1 MDALVRR
8 SPRDRVSTRRGSTQ
22 LGVRA
27 AVGIS
32 LLASA
37 IACGVVLPPIQW
49 RGAALEYGASP
60 ESVVCAGTHE
70 YLDRYV
76 EQLAGELALE
86 LPERVR
92 YYWIDA
98 ADVDRRC
105 GEGHT
110 GCASGFESVGNE
122 PINHHELVHNV
133 LHALDDHDAH
143 WFFEEG
149 LAELMDPTYFLRNR
163 THQVNDP
170 RDWIAKQQHDHL
182 LGYDTAGE
190 FAAFLVHRRGFA
202 LFERLLVEGD
212 PCDGVEEVREVFR
225 EVYGEEFDAVASS
238 FVNERVCVA
247 DGYPVVP
254 YFCTAPAIPWVGDQW
269 RLSKSMSCE
278 DDEVLGGSGDRWAVV
293 TIEVPEPGVYSVT
306 SDGAVTT
313 IGSCSGCPWGAPTA
327 VAKGYTVETELSAGK
342 YFVHVHGR
350 HELTVDVVPVS
361 S

>member
-1 MDALVRR
+1 MAREAVIHPPGTRRTSLQRACARAACVPRARWYDGNLWTPSFVDRRETAYQRGAARR
-8 SPRDRVSTRRGSTQ
+8 S
-22 LGVRA
+22 
-27 AVGIS
+27 
-32 LLASA
+32 LASEPPSA
-37 IACGVVLPPIQW
+37 SRSWRARSPAGVVLPPIQW

-70 YLDRYV
+70 YLERYI

-170 RDWIAKQQHDHL
+170 RDWITRQPRIRHRGRVRRVSRAPPR
-182 LGYDTAGE
+182 TRPVR
-190 FAAFLVHRRGFA
+190 AAARQRRP
-202 LFERLLVEGD
+202 R
-212 PCDGVEEVREVFR
+212 
-225 EVYGEEFDAVASS
+225 
-238 FVNERVCVA
+238 
-247 DGYPVVP
+247 
-254 YFCTAPAIPWVGDQW
+254 
-269 RLSKSMSCE
+269 
-278 DDEVLGGSGDRWAVV
+278 
-293 TIEVPEPGVYSVT
+293 
-306 SDGAVTT
+306 
-313 IGSCSGCPWGAPTA
+313 
-327 VAKGYTVETELSAGK
+327 
-342 YFVHVHGR
+342 
-350 HELTVDVVPVS
+350 
-361 S
+361 